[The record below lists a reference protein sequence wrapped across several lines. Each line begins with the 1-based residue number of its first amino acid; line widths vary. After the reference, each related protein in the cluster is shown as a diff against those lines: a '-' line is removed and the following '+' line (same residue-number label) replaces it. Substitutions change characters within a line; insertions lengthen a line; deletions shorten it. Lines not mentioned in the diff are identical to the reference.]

1 VPIDASARVVI
12 VGASAGGLTAAEALR
27 HEGFKGPITLVGD
40 EAQLP
45 YRRPPLSKQVLTG
58 EWPRERT
65 HLLDAGGLDNLDLH
79 LMLGS
84 CASELDVAAH
94 TLVVNGDL
102 VPYDTLVVAT
112 GVEARQLPGVGD
124 VSGVH
129 TLRTLD
135 DVDAIRA
142 GLETAARVAVVG
154 AGVLGSEIAS
164 AARHLGL
171 QVVLVGRTSTMRLGQ
186 VGDHLSDLIEELHR
200 AHEVDVRTG
209 VDVIDVSGAGHH
221 QAVALS
227 SGQVLEADLVIVAI
241 GGIPS
246 TDWLAGS
253 GLDLSDGVVCDASG
267 LAAPDVYAVGDV
279 AQWREQTGCPV
290 PRVEHHLNAV
300 EQALAVAHLLMTG
313 EPSDAAVPFFWS
325 ELHDT
330 RIQVY
335 GRFAAHSPLEAIA
348 GDMGDRR
355 FVAASRDDGRIAGV
369 VGWNMPRDFRD
380 ARNLVDASTPAPY
393 QGAPS

>member
-1 VPIDASARVVI
+1 MPIDASARVVI

-27 HEGFKGPITLVGD
+27 HEGFEGPITLVGD
-40 EAQLP
+40 EARLP

-58 EWPRERT
+58 EWSSERAQ
-65 HLLDAGGLDNLDLH
+65 LLDAGGLGNLDLR

-84 CASELDVAAH
+84 HASELDVAAH
-94 TLVVNGDL
+94 TLVVDGDRL
-102 VPYDTLVVAT
+102 PYDTLVVAT
-112 GVEARQLPGVGD
+112 GVRARQLPGVGD
-124 VSGVH
+124 VPGIH

-142 GLETAARVAVVG
+142 GLETAAQVAVVG

-164 AARHLGL
+164 AVRRLGL
-171 QVVLVGRTSTMRLGQ
+171 GVVLIGRSRTMHLGQ
-186 VGDHLSDLIEELHR
+186 VGDRLSDLIKELHR
-200 AHEVDVRTG
+200 AHQVDVRAG
-209 VDVIDVSGAGHH
+209 VDVIDVSRAGHH
-221 QAVALS
+221 QAIALS
-227 SGQVLEADLVIVAI
+227 DGQVVEADLVILAI
-241 GGIPS
+241 GGTPS
-246 TDWLAGS
+246 TDWLARS

-279 AQWREQTGCPV
+279 AQWREQAGRRV

-300 EQALAVAHLLMTG
+300 EQALAVAHLLVTG
-313 EPSDAAVPFFWS
+313 EPSGAVVPFFWS

-330 RIQVY
+330 RIQVF
-335 GRFAAHSPLEAIA
+335 GHFAAHAPLEPIA

-355 FVAASRDDGRIAGV
+355 FVAASRDDGRITGV

-380 ARNLVDASTPAPY
+380 ARALVDASAPAPY
-393 QGAPS
+393 QGVPS

>member
-1 VPIDASARVVI
+1 MPIDASARVVI
-12 VGASAGGLTAAEALR
+12 VGASVGGLTTAEALR

-40 EAQLP
+40 EARLP

-58 EWPRERT
+58 EWPPERT
-65 HLLDAGGLDNLDLH
+65 YLLDAGGLDDLDLRM
-79 LMLGS
+79 MLGS
-84 CASELDVAAH
+84 RASELDVTAH
-94 TLVVNGDL
+94 TLVVDGER

-112 GVEARQLPGVGD
+112 GVKARQLPGVGD
-124 VSGVH
+124 ARGIH

-135 DVDAIRA
+135 DVDAIRTR
-142 GLETAARVAVVG
+142 LETAARVAVVG

-171 QVVLVGRTSTMRLGQ
+171 QVVLIGRTKSMRMGQ
-186 VGDHLSDLIEELHR
+186 VGDHLSELIKELHR
-200 AHEVDVRTG
+200 ANEVDVRTG
-209 VDVIDVSGAGHH
+209 VGVVDVSGSGH
-221 QAVALS
+221 QQVVELS
-227 SGQVLEADLVIVAI
+227 SGEVVEADLVIVAI

-246 TDWLAGS
+246 TDWLSGC

-279 AQWREQTGCPV
+279 AQWRRQAGTPV
-290 PRVEHHLNAV
+290 PRAEHHLNAV
-300 EQALAVAHLLMTG
+300 EQALAVAHLLVTG
-313 EPSDAAVPFFWS
+313 EPPGAVVPFFWS

-330 RIQVY
+330 RIQAY
-335 GRFAAHSPLEAIA
+335 GRFAADSPLEAIA

-355 FVAASRDDGRIAGV
+355 FVAASRDGDRTTGV

-380 ARNLVDASTPAPY
+380 ARALVDASTPPPH
-393 QGAPS
+393 QGVPS

>member
-1 VPIDASARVVI
+1 MPLDASARVVI
-12 VGASAGGLTAAEALR
+12 VGASAGGLTTAEALR
-27 HEGFKGPITLVGD
+27 HEGFEGPITLVGD
-40 EAQLP
+40 EARPP

-58 EWPRERT
+58 EWPPERAK
-65 HLLDAGGLDNLDLH
+65 LLDARGLEDLDLR
-79 LMLGS
+79 LMLGDR
-84 CASELDVAAH
+84 ATELDVAAH
-94 TLVVNGDL
+94 TLVVDGDR

-112 GVEARQLPGVGD
+112 GVRARELPGAR
-124 VSGVH
+124 GVPGIH

-135 DVDAIRA
+135 DVDVIRA

-171 QVVLVGRTSTMRLGQ
+171 EVVLVGRTKTLRLGQ

-200 AHEVDVRTG
+200 AHDVDVRTG
-209 VDVIDVSGAGHH
+209 VDVIGVSGIGGHPEISLSH
-221 QAVALS
+221 GKVVAA
-227 SGQVLEADLVIVAI
+227 ELVIVAI
-241 GGIPS
+241 GGVPS

-267 LAAPDVYAVGDV
+267 RAAPDVYAVGDV
-279 AQWREQTGCPV
+279 AQWRQQAGRPV
-290 PRVEHHLNAV
+290 PRAEHHLNAV
-300 EQALAVAHLLMTG
+300 EQALAVAHLLVTG
-313 EPSDAAVPFFWS
+313 EPPGTVVPFFWS

-330 RIQVY
+330 RIQAY
-335 GRFAAHSPLEAIA
+335 GRFAAHAPLEAIA

-355 FVAASRDDGRIAGV
+355 FVAASRDEGRITGV

-380 ARNLVDASTPAPY
+380 ARTLVDASPPAPY